1 MKLSFDI
8 SEDNEEEIIIKC
20 KTLTEEMRILG
31 ETINAAMG
39 QKQRLSVYRDGVDY
53 YINLSKF
60 LFFESDSNKIIA
72 HTAGNFYFTDMR
84 LYELEKLLPR
94 NFIRISKSCIINASA
109 VSAVKKNLAGASTL
123 YFSGTDK
130 VAYASRSYF
139 KDLCQRIGDIRN
151 II

>member
-72 HTAGNFYFTDMR
+72 HTAGNF
-84 LYELEKLLPR
+84 
-94 NFIRISKSCIINASA
+94 
-109 VSAVKKNLAGASTL
+109 
-123 YFSGTDK
+123 
-130 VAYASRSYF
+130 
-139 KDLCQRIGDIRN
+139 
-151 II
+151 